1 LDSSSGEPMLPAA
14 RQAWLDAQQAGW
26 GDPARL
32 HRPGRLAAQALD
44 QARDVVAAA
53 VGARPDEVIFTA
65 SEAHANQAAVA
76 GLALG
81 RRRVGSR
88 IVTTAID
95 HSSVLAAAAATGSH
109 TAVEVDHEGHVD
121 LGRWAAAVHG
131 PGTAA
136 AACIQV
142 ANHEVGTLQP
152 YAEAAQFCQRAD
164 VPLMLDATSAL
175 GRIELV
181 DASGWSVL
189 TGWAGAFG
197 GPTSVGILV
206 IRKNVRW
213 RAPYLTDDYQ
223 DGRWPGVPDVPAIY
237 SAAVA
242 LDCWL
247 RSGRTIGDRQHDLV
261 DRLRTEIV
269 QRVPD
274 VDVAGDP
281 VRRVPHLMTFSVLY
295 VDGETLTLELDK
307 AGFAVASG
315 SACSASSEH
324 PSHVLAAMGALT
336 HGNLRVGLTWTTT
349 AEDIDRFLAVLPP
362 IVAQIRSTVA
372 SVGNRAPAHGG
383 GGSRGALPLRAT
395 TTAADSQRD
404 ARATAK
410 GAHRE

>member
-1 LDSSSGEPMLPAA
+1 MAHPVSQVFLDSSSGEPMLADA

-32 HRPGRLAAQALD
+32 HRPGRLAAQAMD
-44 QARDVVAAA
+44 QAREVIAAA

-65 SEAHANQAAVA
+65 SGVHASQAAVL
-76 GLALG
+76 GLGLG

-88 IVTTAID
+88 IVTTAVD
-95 HSSVLAAAAATGSH
+95 HSSVLAAAAAAGVH
-109 TAVEVDHEGHVD
+109 DAVDVDHEGHVD
-121 LGRWAAAVHG
+121 LERWGAAV
-131 PGTAA
+131 GTAGTA

-152 YAEAAQFCQRAD
+152 YAEAAEICHRTG
-164 VPLMLDATSAL
+164 VPLVLDATAAL
-175 GRIELV
+175 GRV
-181 DASGWSVL
+181 DLSGAAGWSVL

-206 IRKNVRW
+206 IKKNARW
-213 RAPYLTDDYQ
+213 RAPYPTDDYQ
-223 DGRWPGVPDVPAIY
+223 GGRWPGVPDVPAIY
-237 SAAVA
+237 AAAVA

-247 RSGRTIGDRQHDLV
+247 RDGSTVVQSQHDLV
-261 DRLRTEIV
+261 DELRAGIV
-269 QRVPD
+269 QQVPD

-281 VRRVPHLMTFSVLY
+281 ERRVAHLLTFSALY

-336 HGNLRVGLTWTTT
+336 HGNVRLGLTWTTT
-349 AEDIDRFLAVLPP
+349 AAQISQFLAALPP
-362 IVAQIRSTVA
+362 IVARI
-372 SVGNRAPAHGG
+372 
-383 GGSRGALPLRAT
+383 RAT
-395 TTAADSQRD
+395 VEAP
-404 ARATAK
+404 
-410 GAHRE
+410 

>member
-1 LDSSSGEPMLPAA
+1 VAHPVSEVFLDSSSGEPMLQEA
-14 RQAWLDAQQAGW
+14 RQAWLQAEQAGW
-26 GDPARL
+26 GDPMRL

-44 QARDVVAAA
+44 QAREVVAAA

-65 SEAHANQAAVA
+65 SGVHASHAAVA

-95 HSSVLAAAAATGSH
+95 HSSVLAAAAAAGIH
-109 TAVEVDHEGHVD
+109 EAVQVDHEGHVD
-121 LGRWAAAVHG
+121 LDRWTQTVKTA
-131 PGTAA
+131 GTAV
-136 AACIQV
+136 ACIQV

-152 YAEAAQFCQRAD
+152 YAEAAVICQRAE
-164 VPLMLDATSAL
+164 VPLVLDATAAL
-175 GRIELV
+175 GRIDLSE
-181 DASGWSVL
+181 ATGWSVL

-197 GPTSVGILV
+197 GPATVGILV
-206 IRKNVRW
+206 IKKNARW

-223 DGRWPGVPDVPAIY
+223 GGRWPGVPDVPAIY
-237 SAAVA
+237 AGAVA

-247 RSGRTIGDRQHDLV
+247 RSGRRVGERQHDLV
-261 DRLRTEIV
+261 DQLRTEIV

-274 VDVAGDP
+274 VDVAGDS
-281 VRRVPHLMTFSVLY
+281 VRRVPHLLTFSALY

-336 HGNLRVGLTWTTT
+336 HGNVRIGLTWATT
-349 AEDIDRFLAVLPP
+349 AAEIDQFVAILPP
-362 IVAQIRSTVA
+362 IVAEI
-372 SVGNRAPAHGG
+372 
-383 GGSRGALPLRAT
+383 RAT
-395 TTAADSQRD
+395 V
-404 ARATAK
+404 
-410 GAHRE
+410 GAS

>member
-1 LDSSSGEPMLPAA
+1 VAHPVSQVFLDSSSGEPMLADA
-14 RQAWLDAQQAGW
+14 RQAWLDVQQAGW
-26 GDPARL
+26 GDPVRL
-32 HRPGRLAAQALD
+32 HRPGRLAAQAMD
-44 QARDVVAAA
+44 QAREAVATA

-65 SEAHANQAAVA
+65 SGVHASQAAVL

-95 HSSVLAAAAATGSH
+95 HSSVLAAAAVAGQHETV
-109 TAVEVDHEGHVD
+109 AVDHEGHVD
-121 LGRWAAAVHG
+121 LEQWSAAVG
-131 PGTAA
+131 SAGTA

-152 YAEAAQFCQRAD
+152 YGEAAEICQRAE
-164 VPLMLDATSAL
+164 VPLVVDATAAL
-175 GRIELV
+175 GRV
-181 DASGWSVL
+181 DLGDAGAWSVL

-206 IRKNVRW
+206 IKKNARW
-213 RAPYLTDDYQ
+213 RAPYPTDDYQ
-223 DGRWPGVPDVPAIY
+223 GGRWPGVPDVPAIY
-237 SAAVA
+237 AAAVA

-247 RSGRTIGDRQHDLV
+247 RDGRTVARRQHELV
-261 DRLRTEIV
+261 DDLRTGIV
-269 QRVPD
+269 QQVPD

-281 VRRVPHLMTFSVLY
+281 VRRVPHLLTFSALY

-336 HGNLRVGLTWTTT
+336 HGNVRVGLTWSTTP
-349 AEDIDRFLAVLPP
+349 AEISQFLAALPP
-362 IVAQIRSTVA
+362 IVAGI
-372 SVGNRAPAHGG
+372 
-383 GGSRGALPLRAT
+383 RAT
-395 TTAADSQRD
+395 VEAS
-404 ARATAK
+404 
-410 GAHRE
+410 

>member
-1 LDSSSGEPMLPAA
+1 M
-14 RQAWLDAQQAGW
+14 
-26 GDPARL
+26 RL

-44 QARDVVAAA
+44 QAREVVAAA

-65 SEAHANQAAVA
+65 SGVHANHAAVA

-81 RRRVGSR
+81 RRRVGYR

-95 HSSVLAAAAATGSH
+95 HSSVLTAAAAAGTH
-109 TAVEVDHEGHVD
+109 EAVQVDHEGHVD
-121 LGRWAAAVHG
+121 LDRWARTVETA
-131 PGTAA
+131 GTAL
-136 AACIQV
+136 ACIQV

-152 YAEAAQFCQRAD
+152 YAEVAEICQHAE
-164 VPLMLDATSAL
+164 VPLVLDATAAL
-175 GRIELV
+175 GRIDLSEPT
-181 DASGWSVL
+181 GWSAL

-197 GPTSVGILV
+197 GPATVGILV
-206 IRKNVRW
+206 IKKNARW

-223 DGRWPGVPDVPAIY
+223 GGRWPGVPDVPAIY
-237 SAAVA
+237 AGAVA

-247 RSGRTIGDRQHDLV
+247 RSGRKVGERQHDLV
-261 DRLRTEIV
+261 DQLRTEIV

-281 VRRVPHLMTFSVLY
+281 VRRVPHLLTFSALY

-336 HGNLRVGLTWTTT
+336 HGNVRIGLTWATT
-349 AEDIDRFLAVLPP
+349 AAEIDQFLAILPP
-362 IVAQIRSTVA
+362 IVAEI
-372 SVGNRAPAHGG
+372 
-383 GGSRGALPLRAT
+383 RAT
-395 TTAADSQRD
+395 V
-404 ARATAK
+404 
-410 GAHRE
+410 GAS

>member
-1 LDSSSGEPMLPAA
+1 LDSSSGEPMLQEA
-14 RQAWLDAQQAGW
+14 RQAWLDAQQAEW
-26 GDPARL
+26 GDPMRL

-65 SEAHANQAAVA
+65 SGVHASHAAVA

-81 RRRVGSR
+81 RRRVGPR

-95 HSSVLAAAAATGSH
+95 HSSVLAAAAAPGAH
-109 TAVEVDHEGHVD
+109 DAAHVDHEGHVD
-121 LGRWAAAVHG
+121 LDAWAAAV
-131 PGTAA
+131 GTAGTA

-152 YAEAAQFCQRAD
+152 YAEAAEVCRRTD
-164 VPLMLDATSAL
+164 VPLVLDATAAL
-175 GRIELV
+175 GRIDLST
-181 DASGWSVL
+181 ANGWSVL

-197 GPTSVGILV
+197 GPASVGILV
-206 IRKNVRW
+206 IKKNVRW
-213 RAPYLTDDYQ
+213 RPPYLTDDYQ
-223 DGRWPGVPDVPAIY
+223 GGRWPGMPDVPAIY
-237 SAAVA
+237 AAAVA
-242 LDCWL
+242 LDCWTQ
-247 RSGRTIGDRQHDLV
+247 SGRTVGERQHDLV
-261 DRLRTEIV
+261 DQLRAGIV

-281 VRRVPHLMTFSVLY
+281 ARRVPHLLTFSALY

-336 HGNLRVGLTWTTT
+336 HGNVRIGLTWTTS
-349 AEDIDRFLAVLPP
+349 APEIDQFLTVLPP
-362 IVAQIRSTVA
+362 IVAGI
-372 SVGNRAPAHGG
+372 
-383 GGSRGALPLRAT
+383 RAT
-395 TTAADSQRD
+395 V
-404 ARATAK
+404 
-410 GAHRE
+410 GAS

>member
-1 LDSSSGEPMLPAA
+1 MLPVA

-44 QARDVVAAA
+44 QAREVVAAT
-53 VGARPDEVIFTA
+53 VGARPDEVTFTA
-65 SEAHANQAAVA
+65 SEAHANQASVA
-76 GLALG
+76 GLAVG

-383 GGSRGALPLRAT
+383 GGSTGALSLRAT
-395 TTAADSQRD
+395 TTAADPQRD
-404 ARATAK
+404 ARATAE

>member
-1 LDSSSGEPMLPAA
+1 MAHPVSQVFLDSSSGEPMLANA

-44 QARDVVAAA
+44 QAREVIAAA

-65 SEAHANQAAVA
+65 SGVHANQAAVL
-76 GLALG
+76 GLAMG

-95 HSSVLAAAAATGSH
+95 HSSILAAAAAAGVH
-109 TAVEVDHEGHVD
+109 DVVNVDHEGHVD
-121 LGRWAAAVHG
+121 LDQWNAAVG
-131 PGTAA
+131 SAGTA

-152 YAEAAQFCQRAD
+152 YGEAAEICHRTG
-164 VPLMLDATSAL
+164 VPLVLDATAAL
-175 GRIELV
+175 GRV
-181 DASGWSVL
+181 DLSGATKWSVL

-197 GPTSVGILV
+197 GPPSVGILV
-206 IRKNVRW
+206 IKKNARW
-213 RAPYLTDDYQ
+213 RAPYPTDDYQ
-223 DGRWPGVPDVPAIY
+223 GGRWPGVPDVPAIY
-237 SAAVA
+237 AAAVA
-242 LDCWL
+242 LDCWM
-247 RSGRTIGDRQHDLV
+247 RNGRTVVERQHDLV
-261 DRLRTEIV
+261 DELRAGIV
-269 QRVPD
+269 RQVPD

-281 VRRVPHLMTFSVLY
+281 LRRVAHLLTFSALY

-336 HGNLRVGLTWTTT
+336 HGNVRLGLSWTTT
-349 AEDIDRFLAVLPP
+349 AAEIRQFLTVLPP
-362 IVAQIRSTVA
+362 IVAGI
-372 SVGNRAPAHGG
+372 
-383 GGSRGALPLRAT
+383 RAT
-395 TTAADSQRD
+395 VEAS
-404 ARATAK
+404 
-410 GAHRE
+410 